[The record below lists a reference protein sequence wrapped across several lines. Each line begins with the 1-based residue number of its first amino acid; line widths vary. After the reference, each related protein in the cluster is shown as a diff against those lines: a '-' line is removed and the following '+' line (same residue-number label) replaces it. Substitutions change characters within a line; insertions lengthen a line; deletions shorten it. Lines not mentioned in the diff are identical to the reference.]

1 MTNTNLLRK
10 KITSSGYR
18 IQFVAQKCG
27 LTYQGFMNK
36 VNNLSAF
43 TAPEIKALRELLK
56 LSPEEVEAI
65 FFADDVDE
73 MPTISEAI

>member
-18 IQFVAQKCG
+18 IQFVAKKCG